1 MSFLRGEVLSLSFRH
16 FLSSCLSLSL
26 FTATRKSKPQN
37 CVLLQR
43 EVGDRIGGFNACFNN
58 TNRKWCALAP
68 IKLNELQIFT
78 RVAVVTRC
86 DLGAVK
92 IILTLKLSLCEVVEE
107 LPFFKLAV
115 FFAAWL
121 ILLVVCLPFA
131 PKLPQFGG
139 KFDFC

>member
-1 MSFLRGEVLSLSFRH
+1 MFFFRE
-16 FLSSCLSLSL
+16 
-26 FTATRKSKPQN
+26 RW
-37 CVLLQR
+37 
-43 EVGDRIGGFNACFNN
+43 GDRIGGFNACFNN